1 MIYVRLS
8 EAKENILNIFNA
20 VTREGTHLK
29 MDGWSTNYPSDQS
42 QLYIVYLGVTSIV
55 LAIIETIIEK
65 IIYFSFKIRY
75 FFFTLELSG

>member
-29 MDGWSTNYPSDQS
+29 MAGWSTNYPSDQS
-42 QLYIVYLGVTSIV
+42 QLYIVYLGVIV
-55 LAIIETIIEK
+55 LAI
-65 IIYFSFKIRY
+65 
-75 FFFTLELSG
+75 